1 MKLPKFGKK
10 EDKKK
15 EESFDNELLEGD
27 FFCQLSY
34 MASIATSGISRS
46 GLFYRAAKLPYT
58 ATRPFRR
65 VDFVAKMFNHDYSR
79 ACQIVGEK
87 TKDPAIK
94 AFLLRFSG
102 ALSSGEDITGFLSRE
117 AAILSESYGNTYERK
132 LDLLKKWSDAYV
144 ALMLTPALVAVMG
157 VVTMMLGV
165 VSTWFIDGMIVLSIG
180 AAVTGAWFL
189 YKTAP
194 RESKNHSL
202 PIRPKEQEFA
212 RNLAKLLFPIGGI
225 AILLLLVMKVNLGF
239 VLMVGAASLLPV
251 GLVAMSDDRKVTKRD
266 SDIASF
272 LRSVGGTMQ
281 AIGATAAE
289 AISRIDFRSLGILKE
304 DVSLLH
310 TRLVAGIAPNSC
322 WRGFVEETGSELINR
337 SVTTFW
343 DGITLG
349 GEAQQVG
356 NEASAFAF
364 KISLLR
370 AERSQ
375 IASGFTWLAVAMHT
389 ILIVLIVFV
398 YNVFLQFSE
407 LLKTIMPSKD
417 AIQSSVLS
425 SMPSFGLFGQNAGL
439 IHQLYFMV
447 IVIAFILTFAN
458 ALSIYSVSGGHWSKI
473 IFYLALTGGISGTII
488 VIVPSMVGM
497 LFGNMVH

>member
-1 MKLPKFGKK
+1 MKLPKFWKK

-58 ATRPFRR
+58 ATRSFRR

-87 TKDPAIK
+87 TKDPTIK

-117 AAILSESYGNTYERK
+117 SAVLSESYGNTYKRK
-132 LDLLKKWSDAYV
+132 LDLVKKWADGYI

-165 VSTWFIDGMIVLSIG
+165 VSTWFMAAMIVLSIG
-180 AAVTGAWFL
+180 AALVGAWFL

-194 RESKNHSL
+194 REVKNHSL
-202 PIRPKEQEFA
+202 PIRSKEQEFA
-212 RNLAKLLFPIGGI
+212 RNLTKLTLPIGGI
-225 AILLLLVMKVNLGF
+225 AVLLLLVMKVNLGI
-239 VLMVGAASLLPV
+239 VLIAASASLFPI
-251 GLVAMSDDRKVTKRD
+251 GLVAMADDRKVTKRD
-266 SDIASF
+266 ADIASF

-289 AISRIDFRSLGILKE
+289 AISRIDFRSMGVLKE

-310 TRLVAGIAPNSC
+310 TRLVAGIAPSAC
-322 WRGFVEETGSELINR
+322 WMGFVEETGSELINR

-349 GEAQQVG
+349 GEPQQVG
-356 NEASAFAF
+356 NEASAFAL

-370 AERSQ
+370 SERSQ
-375 IASGFTWLAVAMHT
+375 IASGFTWLTIAMHT
-389 ILIVLIVFV
+389 VLVVLVLFV
-398 YNVFLQFSE
+398 YSVFMEFSALLQ
-407 LLKTIMPSKD
+407 KVMPSGEALD
-417 AIQSSVLS
+417 SSVLGG
-425 SMPSFGLFGQNAGL
+425 MPSFGLFGQNASL
-439 IHQLYFMV
+439 LVQLHFMV
-447 IVIAFILTFAN
+447 IIITFILIFAN
-458 ALSIYSVSGGHWSKI
+458 SVSLYAVSGGHPRKI
-473 IFYLALTGGISGTII
+473 LFYLALTGSISG
-488 VIVPSMVGM
+488 VILAVVPSIVAM
-497 LFGNMVH
+497 LFGNM

>member
-46 GLFYRAAKLPYT
+46 GLFYRASKLPYT
-58 ATRPFRR
+58 ATRSFRR

-87 TKDPAIK
+87 TKDPTIK
-94 AFLLRFSG
+94 AFLLRFAGS
-102 ALSSGEDITGFLSRE
+102 LSSGEDITGFLSRE
-117 AAILSESYGNTYERK
+117 SAVLSESYGNTYKRK
-132 LDLLKKWSDAYV
+132 LDLVKKWADGYI

-165 VSTWFIDGMIVLSIG
+165 VSPYFMAGMIVLSIG
-180 AAVTGAWFL
+180 AAITGAWFL

-194 RESKNHSL
+194 REVKNHSL
-202 PIRPKEQEFA
+202 PIRSKEQEFA
-212 RNLAKLLFPIGGI
+212 RNLTKLVFPIGGI
-225 AILLLLVMKVNLGF
+225 VILLLLVMKVNLGF
-239 VLMVGAASLLPV
+239 VMIAASATLFPV
-251 GLVAMSDDRKVTKRD
+251 GLVAMRDDSKVTKRD
-266 SDIASF
+266 ADISSL

-289 AISRIDFRSLGILKE
+289 AISRIDFRSMGVLKE

-310 TRLVAGIAPNSC
+310 TRLVAGISPSSC
-322 WRGFVEETGSELINR
+322 WTGFVEETGSELINR

-349 GEAQQVG
+349 GEPQQVG
-356 NEASAFAF
+356 NEASAFAL
-364 KISLLR
+364 KISILR
-370 AERSQ
+370 SERTQ
-375 IASGFTWLAVAMHT
+375 IASGFTWLTIAMHT
-389 ILIVLIVFV
+389 VLVILVLFV
-398 YNVFLQFSE
+398 YAVFMEFSALLQE
-407 LLKTIMPSKD
+407 VMPSGE
-417 AIQSSVLS
+417 AIESSALS
-425 SMPSFGLFGQNAGL
+425 GMPAFGLFGQNASL
-439 IHQLYFMV
+439 LNQLHFMV
-447 IVIAFILTFAN
+447 IIITFILIIAN
-458 ALSIYSVSGGHWSKI
+458 SVSIYSVGGGNWRKI
-473 IFYLALTGGISGTII
+473 FFYLAITTGISGAVIA
-488 VIVPSMVGM
+488 IVPSIVAM
-497 LFGNMVH
+497 LFGTM